1 MVMARLSS
9 FRGSFNSS
17 IFRGGYATGRDNSY
31 AHKMDYGTEIIT
43 TMSWTRSVGANN
55 PAGLGNA
62 GVAGYM
68 MNSTVSEK
76 LLFPSDSIST
86 AGSPTLSSN
95 TTSTAGAS
103 NSGSFGYAMGGALPN
118 TTVDKFA
125 YSNDSRSTLGTGL
138 SVARGGAGAMSNWN
152 VAAYAAGG
160 GTYTTVDRFAYSND
174 SRSTL
179 STGLS
184 KYRDYTNG
192 VSNSG
197 TAGYIGGGF
206 NSGGSNTFEKFV
218 YSTDTRSVLSGTTTE
233 FFWAAC
239 SMQDYGKA
247 GYFGAG
253 CSGNFY
259 SGQTTIAKV
268 DYTNDS
274 ISINSFQYS
283 SPKLFGTGV
292 SDSI

>member
-1 MVMARLSS
+1 
-9 FRGSFNSS
+9 
-17 IFRGGYATGRDNSY
+17 
-31 AHKMDYGTEIIT
+31 MDYGTEIVT
-43 TMSWTRSVGANN
+43 TMAWSRSVGSNN
-55 PAGLGNA
+55 PAGFGNA

-68 MNSTVSEK
+68 MNTTVSEK

-95 TTSTAGAS
+95 QTSVAGAS
-103 NSGSFGYAMGGALPN
+103 NSGSFGYAMGGSGP
-118 TTVDKFA
+118 TTAVDKFLF
-125 YSNDSRSTLGTGL
+125 SNDSRTTLSTGL

-160 GTYTTVDRFAYSND
+160 GTYTTVDKFAFSND
-174 SRSTL
+174 SRTTL
-179 STGLS
+179 GTGLS

-197 TAGYIGGGF
+197 AAGYIGGGF

-239 SMQDYGKA
+239 SMQDYGVA

-253 CSGNFY
+253 CSGNYY

-268 DYTNDS
+268 NFANDS
-274 ISINSFQYS
+274 ISITPYQYS
-283 SPKLFGTGV
+283 APKLFGTGV
-292 SDSI
+292 SDSV